1 MSTHLNPR
9 RVLLAGATGLVG
21 GELLDALLR
30 DETVCEVHALSRR
43 ALAVTHPKLQTHLVE
58 MDNLPDLP
66 RIDEAY
72 LALGTTIAVAGS
84 REAFRAVDFTAN
96 LAVAR
101 AAVKAGARRIG
112 LVSAAAADP
121 GSRLFYQR
129 VKGEIEDALKAL
141 DLTTLVIARP
151 SLLLDKRTH
160 LMQPFRLGEWM
171 AIPLARLL
179 APILPDTYQP
189 VFARQVA
196 LALLRKVPTA
206 QGVVSLPSHLIATLT
221 P

>member
-1 MSTHLNPR
+1 MSTYLNPR

-66 RIDEAY
+66 PIDEAY

-101 AAVKAGARRIG
+101 AAVKDGDRRTG
-112 LVSAAAADP
+112 
-121 GSRLFYQR
+121 
-129 VKGEIEDALKAL
+129 
-141 DLTTLVIARP
+141 
-151 SLLLDKRTH
+151 
-160 LMQPFRLGEWM
+160 
-171 AIPLARLL
+171 
-179 APILPDTYQP
+179 
-189 VFARQVA
+189 
-196 LALLRKVPTA
+196 
-206 QGVVSLPSHLIATLT
+206 
-221 P
+221 